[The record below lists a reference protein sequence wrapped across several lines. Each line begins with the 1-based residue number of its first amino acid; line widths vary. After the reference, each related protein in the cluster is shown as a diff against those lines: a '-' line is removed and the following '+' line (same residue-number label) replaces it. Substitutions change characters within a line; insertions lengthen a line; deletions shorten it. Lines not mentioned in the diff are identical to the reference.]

1 MPRVHR
7 HVTGSRKYA
16 DYTQETLK
24 SACRAVKPGMS
35 LRAAERAYGILMRT
49 IQTRFQQFD
58 RWIKLVKSRAD
69 RTFFRPTI
77 LDRSCVNLI
86 GIVEKLNEHIS

>member
-49 IQTRFQQFD
+49 ISNKVFN
-58 RWIKLVKSRAD
+58 
-69 RTFFRPTI
+69 
-77 LDRSCVNLI
+77 NLI
-86 GIVEKLNEHIS
+86 AGLSWSKAGLTAHFFGRLSLIGHVSI